1 VATRRGLLAAA
12 AAALSGC
19 VPGAE
24 AGALSRP
31 VELPAL
37 PDGGV
42 LRSLGGLEI
51 DTRVL
56 GFGGLSAI
64 HLADDLTLTAV
75 SDLGRVAEMRLA
87 LDAGLRPT
95 AVTLIRTGPLR
106 DGAGRPLGRGHA
118 GDSESLARLPD
129 GSWLVGFER
138 WHRVRAYRSLAS
150 PGTYVAAPPGLE
162 RAPANAGLEALA
174 ALPDGRLV
182 AIAEEFPPGLD
193 AGITAAWIGRPGAW
207 LPVAYRLGPGGM
219 LPVDAAA
226 LPDGSLLVL
235 ERSFSIFG
243 GFSGRLVRVPAA
255 QLAAPAEGAVLR
267 GEEVL
272 RLSAPL
278 PSDNYEG
285 LAVLRR
291 DGRTLV
297 AIISDDNENRLQ
309 RTLLLVFEWVG

>member
-1 VATRRGLLAAA
+1 MATRRGLLTAAA
-12 AAALSGC
+12 AVLSGC
-19 VPGAE
+19 MPGAE

-31 VELPAL
+31 LDLPTLPA
-37 PDGGV
+37 GGPV
-42 LRSLGGLEI
+42 RVLGGLEI
-51 DTRVL
+51 DRRLL
-56 GFGGLSAI
+56 GFGGLSGL
-64 HLADDLTLTAV
+64 HLADDLTLTAI
-75 SDLGRVAEMRLA
+75 SDLGRFAEMRLA

-95 AVTLIRTGPLR
+95 SVTLIRTGPLR
-106 DGAGRPLGRGHA
+106 DGVGRPLERGHA

-138 WHRVRAYRSLAS
+138 WHRLRAYRTLSS

-162 RAPANAGLEALA
+162 RAPANAGLESLA
-174 ALPDGRLV
+174 VLPDGRLV
-182 AIAEEFPPGLD
+182 AIAEEFAPGVD
-193 AGITAAWIGRPGAW
+193 ASITAAWIGRPGAW
-207 LPVAYRLGPGGM
+207 QPIAYRIGPGGL

-226 LPDGSLLVL
+226 LPDGALLVL

-255 QLAAPAEGAVLR
+255 QLAAPAIGAVLQ
-267 GEEVL
+267 GEELL
-272 RLSAPL
+272 RLAAPL

-291 DGRTLV
+291 DGRTLL

-309 RTLLLVFEWVG
+309 RTLLLVFELL